1 MIASDASA
9 TGLSEIPRQETA
21 VPGAAQ
27 QINRLVERY
36 RPRLAGFSILLGY
49 LLVMFLILRGWQH
62 RQQPFLSPESGLGYA
77 LGITGGSMM
86 LLLLLYP
93 LRKRIRLLGR
103 IGRVQHWFRIHM
115 LLGVL
120 GPVCILFHCSF
131 QFGSLNSNVALICMV
146 LVASSGLVGRYFYAK
161 IHHGLY
167 GQKASLAELRSDAA
181 LLQRDLD
188 GKLQQLPALL
198 ALLTGFETRAIEPP
212 ASLLHGMWRYLT
224 LGPYTWWCYL
234 RIRRLIRREWSD
246 MDIELRKRLN
256 RQLGARLA
264 SIRKLTEF
272 HFYER
277 LFALWHVLHV
287 PLFIMLVISGIVHV
301 FAVHMY

>member
-1 MIASDASA
+1 MTGPEATTLDDTLLASPAA
-9 TGLSEIPRQETA
+9 A
-21 VPGAAQ
+21 PGASG
-27 QINRLVERY
+27 QIGRLVERY
-36 RPRLAGFSILLGY
+36 RPRLAGFAILLGY
-49 LLVMFLILRGWQH
+49 LLVLALLVRGWQS
-62 RQQPFLSPESGLGYA
+62 RGQPFLSAESGLGYT
-77 LGITGGSMM
+77 LGIVGGSMM

-93 LRKRIRLLGR
+93 LRKRIRLLDGLGR
-103 IGRVQHWFRIHM
+103 IRHWFRLHM

-131 QFGSLNSNVALICMV
+131 RPGSLNSSVALLCML
-146 LVASSGLVGRYFYAK
+146 LVAGSGLVGRYFYSH

-167 GQKASLAELRSDAA
+167 GQKATLAELHADAE
-181 LLQRDLD
+181 LLQQDLD
-188 GKLQQLPALL
+188 GRLAQLPALL
-198 ALLTGFETRAIEPP
+198 ALLTRFEQRAMEPP
-212 ASLLHGMWRYLT
+212 ASLLHGAWRYLS

-234 RIRRLIRREWSD
+234 RFRGLLRRQWTGADPALRRRVS
-246 MDIELRKRLN
+246 

-272 HFYER
+272 HLYER

-287 PLFIMLVISGIVHV
+287 PLFVMLVVSGIVHV